1 MHLYG
6 ISKIKGETEKRRY
19 SAILLCVYRGVAGW
33 QAGWVTT
40 CFIVHHVISSPA
52 HRRERGGGR
61 REEGGGE
68 GVKKIDSVS
77 TESWD

>member
-1 MHLYG
+1 M
-6 ISKIKGETEKRRY
+6 IKGEERLRGY
-19 SAILLCVYRGVAGW
+19 DAVSLRGVAGW
-33 QAGWVTT
+33 LAGWVTT

-52 HRRERGGGR
+52 HRRERGGR

-77 TESWD
+77 TESRD